1 MNDPDWTKEI
11 VMDSLAG
18 LPALEDLTI
27 FLAGGSA
34 DILHVERL
42 SGLRR
47 ISLHGSSLDF
57 RTVVLPRLRDLLS
70 RSLKLQSLDLSF
82 PDNGTQSGVALCAL
96 GDLFDPPQSFHLQ
109 NQHLTSTP
117 EVSHDKQDLEARPE
131 GLTHLSL
138 SGWSLR
144 LNPRVMAY
152 LQNLTSLHIF
162 NLASPP
168 RNASFERLMGLGSSL
183 GHSISGPT
191 HTYGSEAIWDALRE
205 ERIYLRE
212 ISTDH
217 VNAGLI
223 EYLGSYSGLRELN
236 IVPRPGPTPLPPLF
250 TSLEHLSLRDDH
262 AAQDPT
268 QDIDL
273 AKAFWTIALP
283 SHASSLTH
291 LHVDAPHEGG
301 WCFTDAVAPSLLA
314 CTELQTVEVTIQP
327 RDIDRRKGR
336 DVVWTL
342 LNVVHQLKGVERVS
356 IASAEPIPSST
367 SLTHNPNTHNF
378 GPDASG
384 EDPIKRMYTA
394 HREISK
400 SVTTFGPLD
409 PKGVAKVVVTPA
421 REYVA
426 RLDDQA
432 SKQSADQGG
441 ESTLKKKKVR
451 VVDDPQPDSKD
462 GGLWYRSSM
471 RVGSALEL

>member
-11 VMDSLAG
+11 IMDCLAG

-34 DILHVERL
+34 DILHVEKL

-47 ISLHGSSLDF
+47 ITLHGSSVDF
-57 RTVVLPRLRDLLS
+57 RSVVLPRLRDLLN

-82 PDNGTQSGVALCAL
+82 PDNGTQASVGLCAL

-109 NQHLTSTP
+109 NQYLTSTSD
-117 EVSHDKQDLEARPE
+117 VSSDPKDSDARPE
-131 GLTHLSL
+131 GLTRLSL

-144 LNPRVMAY
+144 LNPRVMAH
-152 LQNLTSLHIF
+152 LQNLTSLHLF

-168 RNASFERLMGLGSSL
+168 RNPSFERLMDLGASL

-191 HTYGSEAIWDALRE
+191 HTYDSEAIWDALRE
-205 ERIYLRE
+205 ERIYLRR
-212 ISTDH
+212 IATDH
-217 VNAGLI
+217 VNPSLV
-223 EYLGSYSGLRELN
+223 EYLGSYTGLNELS
-236 IVPRPGPTPLPPLF
+236 IAPRPGPTPLAPLF
-250 TSLEHLSLRDDH
+250 TSLERLSLRDDH

-273 AKAFWTIALP
+273 AKAFWTIAVP
-283 SHASSLTH
+283 SHASTLTH
-291 LHVDAPHEGG
+291 LHVDAPHDGG
-301 WCFTDAVAPSLLA
+301 WCFNDAVAPSLLA
-314 CTELQTVEVTIQP
+314 CTELQTVEVTVQP

-356 IASAEPIPSST
+356 IASAEPVPSST
-367 SLTHNPNTHNF
+367 SLVHNPNTHNF

-432 SKQSADQGG
+432 SKQSVEHGG
-441 ESTLKKKKVR
+441 EKKKKVR
-451 VVDDPQPDSKD
+451 VAEDPLPESKD